1 MKLSKPVYDSS
12 LKVYNC
18 IITNGVRFVV
28 RKEEGAFTQDLNTLV
43 DVNMITDYIVKAT
56 AGWFTKPLTN
66 DFLKDKLRC
75 EFPTDLSDTFEGEIE
90 YELHSLTISKEVFL
104 LTYKVIRTK
113 EDEKVCI
120 EFEEDAPPEENIPMA
135 EMETLGIGPTRQET
149 IKQKVLK
156 ARAKAA
162 RALFIAERL
171 TQEYYEEFGE
181 DTDWEDETLSDG

>member
-1 MKLSKPVYDSS
+1 MKLNKPVYDSS

-28 RKEEGAFTQDLNTLV
+28 RKENDTFTQDLNSFV
-43 DVNMITDYIVKAT
+43 VINAMADYIVKAT
-56 AGWFTKPLTN
+56 SGWFTKALTN
-66 DFLKDKLRC
+66 DFLKGKLRC
-75 EFPTDLSDTFEGEIE
+75 EFPTDLPQAFEGEVE
-90 YELHSLTISKEVFL
+90 YELQSLTISKEIFL
-104 LTYKVIRTK
+104 LTYKVIRSK

-120 EFEEDAPPEENIPMA
+120 EFEEDPPEESIPMA
-135 EMETLGIGPTRQET
+135 EMETLGIGPTRQEI